1 MIIVCFVYNSA
12 AHFNAQLITS
22 VNTDWSHIIGI
33 HNCQL
38 LCLISCKIMWICN
51 DENMFIHILLI
62 LKQQKIDIENITSMG
77 FQNPLNVFISTER
90 MTCDV
95 FLFPN

>member
-1 MIIVCFVYNSA
+1 
-12 AHFNAQLITS
+12 
-22 VNTDWSHIIGI
+22 
-33 HNCQL
+33 
-38 LCLISCKIMWICN
+38 MWICN